1 MRKKRRS
8 SIKEKKGQG
17 GEEIGVRKLKMERG
31 REDRKKGMK
40 WGREEMRK
48 GKWDV
53 CWEKREQGEKKG

>member
-17 GEEIGVRKLKMERG
+17 GEEMGVRKLKMERG

-48 GKWDV
+48 GN
-53 CWEKREQGEKKG
+53 